1 MFQELILTT
10 DNTMLRVRIYSSS
23 SSVTIESFIN
33 NIDIVKGWG
42 KEVILEVSASIEK
55 ESNID
60 YIF

>member
-23 SSVTIESFIN
+23 SSATIESFIN
-33 NIDIVKGWG
+33 NIDAGAG
-42 KEVILEVSASIEK
+42 KEVILEVSASIDSGK
-55 ESNID
+55 DID